1 MEASSSV
8 PRPLRRR
15 SSSSMLGVTDE
26 DEDGVRDG
34 RSHGKAPLDVN
45 LKDDREATGDDPLDL
60 ARERAV
66 AVVVDPGPLEE
77 LAVSHAAV
85 ELLLA
90 HEVV

>member
-15 SSSSMLGVTDE
+15 SSSSMLGE